1 MKFFSNGTDFKAD
14 KCPKGDGWHP
24 VTPQAYIA
32 ARHPNLY
39 GWDVES
45 YPNVFTMTIV
55 RPGDGAVWR
64 FEISQRKNQGV
75 ELFQF
80 LTQIRDSAGRMAGF
94 NNVGYDYP
102 VLHLLIS
109 RSGHVTAWELYCKTD
124 SIINGDFNNRWSHII
139 WPDDR
144 YVEQVDVYMIHHF
157 DNVARATS
165 LKMLEFNM
173 KSESIQDLPYKPGTE
188 LTDDQIDPLIK
199 YNDKDV
205 FETIDF
211 LYETLP
217 MLEFRDELSARYGRD
232 FTNHNDTKIG
242 KDYFVMKLEES
253 GIPCF
258 EKVGGRRQPRQ
269 TLRDN
274 IPLNNVVLP
283 WINYTRPE
291 FQCVA
296 DWIRYRTITET
307 KGVFTDIHEADLGPL
322 AQYATMVT
330 KRKKKHDGTRNPFE
344 WIDDKDYLCWNVAK
358 SLNTVINGFQYDFGT
373 GGIHGSVES
382 QIVYSDE
389 DFQII
394 DLDVGSYYPNIAIA
408 NGLYPAHLGA
418 EFCGIYLDVYNQR
431 LAAGKKTVIGA
442 MLKLALNGVYGDSNN
457 QYSPFF
463 DPAYTMSITI
473 NGQLLLCLLAEY
485 LGTVPGLTMVQINT
499 DGLTVKCPR
508 NQIDTLMFIAQTWEQ
523 ATGLDLERADYS
535 RMFIRDVNSYIG
547 EYAAGGV
554 KRKGAYGHGD
564 DLAWH
569 QNHSSQ
575 IVAIAAEAALIN
587 GTPVEDTIRGHSV
600 THDFM
605 LRTKVPRSSRLM
617 LERPGAPAEQLQN
630 ITRYYMSNSAGSG
643 SLVKIMPPT
652 PDQVE
657 KFSSGLMTEFI
668 NLKGETVYLQ
678 HGSKQYDTAV
688 KRGFMNNGV
697 VTTAPDRRIGVQAGC
712 QVMPCNDLRS
722 LLHAPDGGDWMVGIN
737 YDWYI
742 AEARKL
748 VDPLMR

>member
-1 MKFFSNGTDFKAD
+1 MKFFSNGTGFKAD
-14 KCPKGDGWHP
+14 KCPKDDGWQP
-24 VTPQAYIA
+24 VTPQAYVA
-32 ARHPNLY
+32 ARHPGLY
-39 GWDVES
+39 GYDIES
-45 YPNVFTMTIV
+45 YPNVFTITIV
-55 RPGDGAVWR
+55 RPSDQAVWR
-64 FEISQRKNQGV
+64 FEISPRRNQGV
-75 ELFQF
+75 ELFQL
-80 LTQIRDSAGRMAGF
+80 LTAIRDSGGRMVGF

-102 VLHLLIS
+102 VLHVLIS
-109 RSGHVTAWELYCKTD
+109 KGGHVTAWELYCKTD
-124 SIINGDFNNRWSHII
+124 TIINGDYDNRWAHII

-144 YVEQVDVYMIHHF
+144 YVEQIDLYLIHHF

-173 KSESIQDLPYKPGTE
+173 RSDSIQDLPFPPGTE
-188 LTDDQIDPLIK
+188 LTDQQIDQLIP

-217 MLEFRDELSARYGRD
+217 MLEFRDELSAKYDRD

-258 EKVGGRRQPRQ
+258 EHTSGRKQPRQ
-269 TLRDN
+269 TLRPTID
-274 IPLNNVVLP
+274 LNTVILP
-283 WINYTRPE
+283 WINFTRPE
-291 FQCVA
+291 FQCVD
-296 DWIRYRTITET
+296 DWLRSRTITET
-307 KGVFTDIHEADLGPL
+307 KGVFTDIHESELGPL
-322 AQYATMVT
+322 AAHASLKM
-330 KRKKKHDGTRNPFE
+330 KRKKQHDGPRNPCE
-344 WIDDKDYLCWNVAK
+344 WIDEKGYLCWNVATTV
-358 SLNTVINGFQYDFGT
+358 NTVINGFQYDFGT

-382 QIVYSDE
+382 QVVCSDT
-389 DFQII
+389 DYLLI

-408 NGLYPAHLGA
+408 NGLFPEHLGA
-418 EFCGIYLDVYNQR
+418 EFCSIYLDVYNQR
-431 LAAGKKTVIGA
+431 LAHGKKTTQGA

-499 DGLTVKCPR
+499 DGLTVRCPR
-508 NQIDTLMFIAQTWEQ
+508 QHIDTLMFIAETWEQ

-535 RMFIRDVNSYIG
+535 RMAIRDVNSYIG
-547 EYAAGGV
+547 EYEGGGV
-554 KRKGAYGHGD
+554 KRKGAYAHGD

-575 IVAIAAEAALIN
+575 IVAIAAEAALIH
-587 GTPVEDTIRGHSV
+587 GTPIEDTVRGHADPM
-600 THDFM
+600 DFM

-617 LERPGAPAEQLQN
+617 LERPDMPAEQLQN
-630 ITRYYMSNSAGSG
+630 ITRYYMSQSGG

-652 PDQVE
+652 PQQ
-657 KFSSGLMTEFI
+657 
-668 NLKGETVYLQ
+668 LQ
-678 HGSKQYDTAV
+678 KNPA
-688 KRGFMNNGV
+688 
-697 VTTAPDRRIGVQAGC
+697 APERRIGVNVGC
-712 QVMPCNDLRS
+712 LVIPCNDMGS
-722 LLHAPDGGDWMVGIN
+722 LLLPPDGGDWMAGID
-737 YDWYI
+737 YEWYI

-748 VDPLMR
+748 VEPLIRGTQK